1 MYFHNIIGHEALK
14 AELISSVQMGIIHHA
29 QLFVG
34 RDGEGALGLAYA
46 YARYLNCTQPGET
59 DACGHCPSCKRYDT
73 FAEQD
78 LFHLFP
84 IVNVSGKNLAEDTL
98 PEWRSFLAQGP
109 YVRYDEW
116 LSLLGG
122 DGKKA
127 SIFAREGEALQQS
140 LSYQMAGTGYRIV
153 LIWLP
158 EKMQE
163 ALGNKL
169 LKLVEEPPAR
179 TIILM
184 VTMEEEAVL
193 GTLRSRM
200 QTLRL
205 QPLAPQVIEE
215 ALHHIPQGTD
225 GVEATLAAHLSEGNY
240 RIALDSYLG
249 RSEEHLSQERYL
261 QRILRAT
268 VNAQPTE
275 MKLLAEELATTSR
288 DEQLALITYL
298 ARMFREFYLFNLD
311 LPKLNYLTSKE
322 TSIASYLRSCITG
335 QNVRVVESELD
346 LARRHIAQ
354 NVNSKMVF
362 FDLLL
367 RLTSALAP
375 SYRDRK
381 SVV

>member
-1 MYFHNIIGHEALK
+1 MYFHDIIGHEALK

-46 YARYLNCTQPGET
+46 YARYLNCTQRGET

-84 IVNVSGKNLAEDTL
+84 IVNASGKNLAEDTL

-122 DGKKA
+122 DGKNA

-240 RIALDSYLG
+240 RVALDSYLG

-375 SYRDRK
+375 SYRQQGIR
-381 SVV
+381 

>member
-1 MYFHNIIGHEALK
+1 MYFHDIIGHEALK

-46 YARYLNCTQPGET
+46 YARYLNCTQRGET
-59 DACGHCPSCKRYDT
+59 DACGRCPSCKRYDT

-84 IVNVSGKNLAEDTL
+84 IVNASGKNLAEDTL

-200 QTLRL
+200 QILRL

-215 ALHHIPQGTD
+215 ALHHIPQGTE

-240 RIALDSYLG
+240 RVALDSYLG

-275 MKLLAEELATTSR
+275 MKLLAEELATASR

-367 RLTSALAP
+367 RLTSTLAP
-375 SYRDRK
+375 SYRQQGIR
-381 SVV
+381 

>member
-1 MYFHNIIGHEALK
+1 MYFHDIIGHEALK

-46 YARYLNCTQPGET
+46 YARYLNCTQRGET

-84 IVNVSGKNLAEDTL
+84 IVNASGKNLAEDTL

-127 SIFAREGEALQQS
+127 SIFAREGEALQHN

-215 ALHHIPQGTD
+215 ALQRTPQGTD

-240 RIALDSYLG
+240 RVALDSYLG

-375 SYRDRK
+375 SYRQQGIR
-381 SVV
+381 

>member
-1 MYFHNIIGHEALK
+1 MYFHDIIGHETLK

-46 YARYLNCTQPGET
+46 YARYLNCTQRGET

-84 IVNVSGKNLAEDTL
+84 IVNASGKNLAEDTL

-200 QTLRL
+200 QILRL

-240 RIALDSYLG
+240 RVALDSYLG

-375 SYRDRK
+375 SYRQQGIR
-381 SVV
+381 

>member
-1 MYFHNIIGHEALK
+1 MYFHDIIGHEALK

-46 YARYLNCTQPGET
+46 YARYLNCTQRGET

-84 IVNVSGKNLAEDTL
+84 IVNASGKNLAEDTL

-375 SYRDRK
+375 SYRQQGIR
-381 SVV
+381 

>member
-1 MYFHNIIGHEALK
+1 MYFHDIIGHETLK
-14 AELISSVQMGIIHHA
+14 AELISSAQMGIIHHA

-46 YARYLNCTQPGET
+46 YARYLNCSQRGET

-84 IVNVSGKNLAEDTL
+84 IVNASGKNLAEDTL

-240 RIALDSYLG
+240 RVALDSYLG

-275 MKLLAEELATTSR
+275 MKQLAEELATTSR

-375 SYRDRK
+375 SYRQQGIR
-381 SVV
+381 

>member
-1 MYFHNIIGHEALK
+1 MYFHDIIGHEALK

-46 YARYLNCTQPGET
+46 YARYLNCTQRGET

-84 IVNVSGKNLAEDTL
+84 IVNASGKNLAEDTL

-240 RIALDSYLG
+240 RVALDSYLG

-335 QNVRVVESELD
+335 QNVRVLESELD

-375 SYRDRK
+375 SYRQQGIR
-381 SVV
+381 

>member
-1 MYFHNIIGHEALK
+1 MYFHDIIGHEALK

-46 YARYLNCTQPGET
+46 YARYLNCTQRGET

-78 LFHLFP
+78 LFHQFP
-84 IVNVSGKNLAEDTL
+84 IVNASGKNLAEDTL

-240 RIALDSYLG
+240 RVALDSYLG

-375 SYRDRK
+375 SYRQQGIR
-381 SVV
+381 

>member
-1 MYFHNIIGHEALK
+1 MYFHDIIGHEALK

-46 YARYLNCTQPGET
+46 YARYLNCTQRGAT

-84 IVNVSGKNLAEDTL
+84 IVNASGKNLAEDTL

-240 RIALDSYLG
+240 RVALDSYLG

-275 MKLLAEELATTSR
+275 MKQLAEELATTSR

-311 LPKLNYLTSKE
+311 LPKLNYLTNKE

-375 SYRDRK
+375 SYRQQGIR
-381 SVV
+381 

>member
-1 MYFHNIIGHEALK
+1 MYFHDIIGHEALK

-46 YARYLNCTQPGET
+46 YARYLNCTQRGET

-84 IVNVSGKNLAEDTL
+84 IVNASGKNLAEDTL

-215 ALHHIPQGTD
+215 ALHLIPQGTD

-240 RIALDSYLG
+240 RVALDSYLG

-311 LPKLNYLTSKE
+311 LPKLNYLTNRE
-322 TSIASYLRSCITG
+322 TSVASYLRSCITG

-375 SYRDRK
+375 SYRQQGIR
-381 SVV
+381 

>member
-1 MYFHNIIGHEALK
+1 MYFHDIIGHEALK
-14 AELISSVQMGIIHHA
+14 AELTSSVQMGIIHHA

-46 YARYLNCTQPGET
+46 YARYLNCTQRGAT
-59 DACGHCPSCKRYDT
+59 DACGHCPSCKCYDT

-84 IVNVSGKNLAEDTL
+84 IVNASGKNLAEDTL

-127 SIFAREGEALQQS
+127 SIFAREGEALQHN

-205 QPLAPQVIEE
+205 QPLAPEVIEE

-240 RIALDSYLG
+240 RVALDSYLG

-288 DEQLALITYL
+288 DEQLGLITYR
-298 ARMFREFYLFNLD
+298 ARMFREFYLFILD

-335 QNVRVVESELD
+335 QNVRVVESELN

-354 NVNSKMVF
+354 NVNNKMVF

-375 SYRDRK
+375 SYRQQGIR
-381 SVV
+381 

>member
-1 MYFHNIIGHEALK
+1 MYFHDIIGHEALK

-46 YARYLNCTQPGET
+46 YARYLNCTQRGET

-84 IVNVSGKNLAEDTL
+84 IVNASGKNLAEDTL

-127 SIFAREGEALQQS
+127 SIFAREGEALQHN

-240 RIALDSYLG
+240 RVALDSYLG

-346 LARRHIAQ
+346 LACRHIAQ

-375 SYRDRK
+375 SYRQQGIR
-381 SVV
+381 

>member
-1 MYFHNIIGHEALK
+1 MYFHDIIRHEALK

-46 YARYLNCTQPGET
+46 YARYLNCTQRGET

-84 IVNVSGKNLAEDTL
+84 IVNASGKNLAEDTL

-375 SYRDRK
+375 SYRQQGIR
-381 SVV
+381 

>member
-1 MYFHNIIGHEALK
+1 MYFHDIIGHEALK

-84 IVNVSGKNLAEDTL
+84 IVNASGKNLAEDTL

-116 LSLLGG
+116 LSLLDG

-140 LSYQMAGTGYRIV
+140 LSYQMAGTGYRIL

-240 RIALDSYLG
+240 RVALDSYLG

-375 SYRDRK
+375 SYRQQGIR
-381 SVV
+381 

>member
-1 MYFHNIIGHEALK
+1 MYFHDIIGHEALK

-46 YARYLNCTQPGET
+46 YARYLNCTQRGAT

-84 IVNVSGKNLAEDTL
+84 IVNASGKNLAEDTL

-116 LSLLGG
+116 LSLLRG

-240 RIALDSYLG
+240 RVALDSYLG

-275 MKLLAEELATTSR
+275 MKPLAEELATTSR

-311 LPKLNYLTSKE
+311 LPKLNYLTNKE

-375 SYRDRK
+375 SYRQQGIR
-381 SVV
+381 

>member
-1 MYFHNIIGHEALK
+1 MYFHDIIGHEALK

-46 YARYLNCTQPGET
+46 YARYLNCTQRGET

-84 IVNVSGKNLAEDTL
+84 IVNASGKNLAEDTL

-240 RIALDSYLG
+240 RVALDSYLG

-311 LPKLNYLTSKE
+311 LPKLNYLTNKE

-362 FDLLL
+362 FDLLP
-367 RLTSALAP
+367 RHTSTLAP
-375 SYRDRK
+375 SYRQQGIR
-381 SVV
+381 

>member
-1 MYFHNIIGHEALK
+1 MYFHDIIGHEALK

-46 YARYLNCTQPGET
+46 YARYLNCTQRGET

-84 IVNVSGKNLAEDTL
+84 IVNASGKNLAEDTL

-240 RIALDSYLG
+240 RVALDSYLG

-275 MKLLAEELATTSR
+275 IKQLAEELATTSR

-322 TSIASYLRSCITG
+322 TSIASYLRSCIMG

-375 SYRDRK
+375 SYRQQGIR
-381 SVV
+381 

>member
-1 MYFHNIIGHEALK
+1 MYFHDIIGHEALK

-46 YARYLNCTQPGET
+46 YARYLNCTQRGET

-84 IVNVSGKNLAEDTL
+84 IVNASGKNLAEDTL

-200 QTLRL
+200 QILRL

-240 RIALDSYLG
+240 RVALDSYLG

-375 SYRDRK
+375 SYRQQGIR
-381 SVV
+381 

>member
-1 MYFHNIIGHEALK
+1 MYFHDIIGHETLK

-46 YARYLNCTQPGET
+46 YARYLNCTQRGET

-84 IVNVSGKNLAEDTL
+84 IVNASGKNLAEDTL

-127 SIFAREGEALQQS
+127 SIFAREGEALQHN
-140 LSYQMAGTGYRIV
+140 LSYQMAGTGYRIL

-240 RIALDSYLG
+240 RVALDSYLG

-335 QNVRVVESELD
+335 QNVRVLESELD

-375 SYRDRK
+375 SYRQQGIR
-381 SVV
+381 

>member
-1 MYFHNIIGHEALK
+1 MYFHDIIGHEALK

-46 YARYLNCTQPGET
+46 YARYLNCTQRGET
-59 DACGHCPSCKRYDT
+59 DACGRCPSCKRYDT

-84 IVNVSGKNLAEDTL
+84 IVNASGKNLAEDTL

-127 SIFAREGEALQQS
+127 SIFAREGEELQQS

-200 QTLRL
+200 QILRL

-215 ALHHIPQGTD
+215 ALHHIPQGTE

-240 RIALDSYLG
+240 RVALDSYLG

-275 MKLLAEELATTSR
+275 MKLLAEELATASR

-367 RLTSALAP
+367 RLTSTLAP
-375 SYRDRK
+375 SYRQQGIR
-381 SVV
+381 

>member
-1 MYFHNIIGHEALK
+1 MYFHDIIGHEALK

-46 YARYLNCTQPGET
+46 YARYLNCTQRGET

-84 IVNVSGKNLAEDTL
+84 IVNASGKNLAEDTL

-240 RIALDSYLG
+240 RVALDSYLG

-268 VNAQPTE
+268 VNAQPTG

-375 SYRDRK
+375 SYRQQGIR
-381 SVV
+381 

>member
-1 MYFHNIIGHEALK
+1 MYFHDIIGHEALK

-46 YARYLNCTQPGET
+46 YARYLNCTQRGAT

-84 IVNVSGKNLAEDTL
+84 IVNASGKNLAEDTL

-140 LSYQMAGTGYRIV
+140 LSYQMAGTGYRIL

-240 RIALDSYLG
+240 RVALDSYLG

-375 SYRDRK
+375 SYRQQGIR
-381 SVV
+381 

>member
-1 MYFHNIIGHEALK
+1 MYFHDIIGHEALK
-14 AELISSVQMGIIHHA
+14 AELTSSVQMGIIHHA

-46 YARYLNCTQPGET
+46 YARYLNCTQRGET

-84 IVNVSGKNLAEDTL
+84 IVNASGKNLAEDTL

-240 RIALDSYLG
+240 RVALDSYLG

-275 MKLLAEELATTSR
+275 MKQLAEELATTSR

-298 ARMFREFYLFNLD
+298 ARMFREFYLLNLN

-322 TSIASYLRSCITG
+322 TSIASYLRSCIMG

-375 SYRDRK
+375 SYRQQGIR
-381 SVV
+381 

>member
-1 MYFHNIIGHEALK
+1 MYFHDIIGHEALK

-46 YARYLNCTQPGET
+46 YARYLNCTQRGET

-84 IVNVSGKNLAEDTL
+84 IVNASGKNLAEDTL

-215 ALHHIPQGTD
+215 ALQRTPQGTD

-240 RIALDSYLG
+240 RVALDSYLG

-311 LPKLNYLTSKE
+311 LPKLNYLTNKE

-375 SYRDRK
+375 SYRQQGIR
-381 SVV
+381 

>member
-367 RLTSALAP
+367 RFTSALAP
-375 SYRDRK
+375 SYRQQGIR
-381 SVV
+381 

>member
-1 MYFHNIIGHEALK
+1 MYFHDIIGHETLK
-14 AELISSVQMGIIHHA
+14 AELISSAQMGIIHHA

-46 YARYLNCTQPGET
+46 YARYLNCSQRGET
-59 DACGHCPSCKRYDT
+59 DACGYCPSCKRYDT

-84 IVNVSGKNLAEDTL
+84 IVNASGKNLAEDTL

-140 LSYQMAGTGYRIV
+140 LSYQMAGTGYRIL

-215 ALHHIPQGTD
+215 ALQHTPQGTD

-240 RIALDSYLG
+240 RVALDSYLG

-261 QRILRAT
+261 QRILRVT

-288 DEQLALITYL
+288 DEQLALIAYL

-335 QNVRVVESELD
+335 QNVRVVEGELD

-375 SYRDRK
+375 SYRQQGIR
-381 SVV
+381 

>member
-46 YARYLNCTQPGET
+46 YARYLNCTQRGET

-84 IVNVSGKNLAEDTL
+84 IVNASGKNLAEDTL

-200 QTLRL
+200 QTLHL

-375 SYRDRK
+375 SYRQQGIR
-381 SVV
+381 

>member
-1 MYFHNIIGHEALK
+1 MYFHDIIGHEALK

-46 YARYLNCTQPGET
+46 YARYLNCTQRGET
-59 DACGHCPSCKRYDT
+59 DACGRCPSCKRYDT

-84 IVNVSGKNLAEDTL
+84 IVNASGKNLAEDTL

-240 RIALDSYLG
+240 RVALDSYLG

-375 SYRDRK
+375 SYRQQGIR
-381 SVV
+381 

>member
-1 MYFHNIIGHEALK
+1 MYFHYIIGHEALK

-46 YARYLNCTQPGET
+46 YARYLNCTQRGET

-84 IVNVSGKNLAEDTL
+84 IVNASGKNLAEDTL

-193 GTLRSRM
+193 GTVRSRM

-240 RIALDSYLG
+240 RVALDSYLG

-375 SYRDRK
+375 SYRQQGIR
-381 SVV
+381 

>member
-1 MYFHNIIGHEALK
+1 MYFHDIIGHEALK

-46 YARYLNCTQPGET
+46 YARYLNCTQRGET

-84 IVNVSGKNLAEDTL
+84 IVNASGKNLAEDTL

-127 SIFAREGEALQQS
+127 SIFAREGEALQHN

-240 RIALDSYLG
+240 RVALDSYLG

-375 SYRDRK
+375 SYRQQGIR
-381 SVV
+381 

>member
-1 MYFHNIIGHEALK
+1 MYFHDIIGHEALK

-34 RDGEGALGLAYA
+34 RDGEGALGPAYA
-46 YARYLNCTQPGET
+46 YARYLNCTQRGET

-84 IVNVSGKNLAEDTL
+84 IVNASGKNLAEDTL

-179 TIILM
+179 TVILM

-215 ALHHIPQGTD
+215 ALHLIPQGTD

-240 RIALDSYLG
+240 RVALDSYLG

-311 LPKLNYLTSKE
+311 LPKLNYLTNKE
-322 TSIASYLRSCITG
+322 TSIASYLRSCIMG

-375 SYRDRK
+375 SYRQQGIR
-381 SVV
+381 

>member
-1 MYFHNIIGHEALK
+1 MYFHDIIGHEALK

-46 YARYLNCTQPGET
+46 YARYLNCTQRGET

-84 IVNVSGKNLAEDTL
+84 IVNASGKNLAEDTL

-127 SIFAREGEALQQS
+127 SIFAREGEALQHN

-179 TIILM
+179 TVILM

-240 RIALDSYLG
+240 RVALDSYLG

-375 SYRDRK
+375 SYRQQGIR
-381 SVV
+381 

>member
-1 MYFHNIIGHEALK
+1 MYFHDIIGHEALK

-46 YARYLNCTQPGET
+46 YARYLNCTQRGAT

-84 IVNVSGKNLAEDTL
+84 IVNASGKNLAEDTL

-240 RIALDSYLG
+240 RVALDSYLG

-375 SYRDRK
+375 SYRQQGIR
-381 SVV
+381 

>member
-1 MYFHNIIGHEALK
+1 MYFHDIIGHETLK

-46 YARYLNCTQPGET
+46 YARYLNCTQRGET

-84 IVNVSGKNLAEDTL
+84 IVNASGKNLAEDTL
-98 PEWRSFLAQGP
+98 HEWRSFLAQGP
-109 YVRYDEW
+109 YVRYDER

-215 ALHHIPQGTD
+215 ALHLIPQGTD

-240 RIALDSYLG
+240 RVALDSYLG

-275 MKLLAEELATTSR
+275 MKQLAEELATTSR

-375 SYRDRK
+375 SYRQQGIR
-381 SVV
+381 

>member
-1 MYFHNIIGHEALK
+1 MYFHDIIGHEALK

-46 YARYLNCTQPGET
+46 YARYLNCTQRGET

-84 IVNVSGKNLAEDTL
+84 IVNASGKNLAEDTL

-127 SIFAREGEALQQS
+127 SIFAREGEALQHN

-153 LIWLP
+153 LIWVP

-215 ALHHIPQGTD
+215 ALQRTPQGTD

-240 RIALDSYLG
+240 RVALDSYLG

-311 LPKLNYLTSKE
+311 LPKLNYLTNKE

-375 SYRDRK
+375 SYRQQGIR
-381 SVV
+381 